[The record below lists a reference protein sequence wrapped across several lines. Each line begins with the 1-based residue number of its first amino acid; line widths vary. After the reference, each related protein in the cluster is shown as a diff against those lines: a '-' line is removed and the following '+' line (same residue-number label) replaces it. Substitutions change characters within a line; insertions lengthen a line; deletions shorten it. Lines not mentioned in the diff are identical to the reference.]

1 MCVVVSDSVTLYY
14 GPPGSSVHGIFSGKN
29 TGVGSHFL
37 LQGNLPNLGIK
48 PVSPTLQMDSLLL
61 SHQGS
66 PSKMDTNPIF
76 AQGRVWFSHLHMKF
90 CTPFAKPRFS
100 KL

>member
-37 LQGNLPNLGIK
+37 LQGNLPTYTLLCASNFGKSNL
-48 PVSPTLQMDSLLL
+48 S
-61 SHQGS
+61 
-66 PSKMDTNPIF
+66 
-76 AQGRVWFSHLHMKF
+76 FSITFYLEEEMAIHSSIL
-90 CTPFAKPRFS
+90 A
-100 KL
+100 